1 MTTRVTEGARG
12 DAFFSSR
19 AAALR
24 LSRLPLT
31 KYEEK
36 VRLLAVCINSFFVI
50 FIFPQ
55 LMPLLIQSLSC
66 EEQTLQQST
75 LQTMYS
81 LVLDAPEIVT
91 RHVTSLVPM
100 FLGLSK
106 FQLSMVS
113 GTTGGGIPYY
123 DMATNRD
130 LYHESDHILPSY
142 KTSFRSCLFRLAA
155 THENI
160 KGLSLNGVWLA
171 CVASISV
178 RFRSKNEERESK
190 TARKNG
196 ASKRAGRSFFAPKP
210 NGNAATQARV

>member
-1 MTTRVTEGARG
+1 MTTRVTEDARG

-113 GTTGGGIPYY
+113 GATGGGIPYY

-130 LYHESDHILPSY
+130 LYHESDHTLPSY
-142 KTSFRSCLFRLAA
+142 KTSFRSCLFRLAE

-160 KGLSLNGVWLA
+160 KDLSLNGVWLA

-178 RFRSKNEERESK
+178 RFRSKERG
-190 TARKNG
+190 T
-196 ASKRAGRSFFAPKP
+196 
-210 NGNAATQARV
+210 

>member
-1 MTTRVTEGARG
+1 MTTRVTEDARG

-31 KYEEK
+31 KSEEK
-36 VRLLAVCINSFFVI
+36 ERLLAVCINSFFVI

-81 LVLDAPEIVT
+81 LVLDAPEIIT

-123 DMATNRD
+123 NMVTNRN
-130 LYHESDHILPSY
+130 LYHESDHALLSY
-142 KTSFRSCLFRLAA
+142 KTSFRSCLFRLAE

-178 RFRSKNEERESK
+178 RFRSKERG
-190 TARKNG
+190 T
-196 ASKRAGRSFFAPKP
+196 
-210 NGNAATQARV
+210 

>member
-12 DAFFSSR
+12 DAFFF
-19 AAALR
+19 R
-24 LSRLPLT
+24 LGLSPFVFGASPHLNWRKRGPARSLH
-31 KYEEK
+31 
-36 VRLLAVCINSFFVI
+36 NSIFVI

-66 EEQTLQQST
+66 EEQSLQQST

-81 LVLDAPEIVT
+81 LVLDAPEIIT

-113 GTTGGGIPYY
+113 GTTGGGILYY
-123 DMATNRD
+123 NMVTNWN
-130 LYHESDHILPSY
+130 LYHESDHTLLSY

-160 KGLSLNGVWLA
+160 KALSLNGVWLA

-178 RFRSKNEERESK
+178 RFRSKERGTWIKDCTKKWGE
-190 TARKNG
+190 
-196 ASKRAGRSFFAPKP
+196 
-210 NGNAATQARV
+210 

>member
-1 MTTRVTEGARG
+1 
-12 DAFFSSR
+12 
-19 AAALR
+19 
-24 LSRLPLT
+24 
-31 KYEEK
+31 
-36 VRLLAVCINSFFVI
+36 
-50 FIFPQ
+50 
-55 LMPLLIQSLSC
+55 MPLLIQSLSC
-66 EEQTLQQST
+66 EEQTLQHST

-123 DMATNRD
+123 NMVTNRN
-130 LYHESDHILPSY
+130 LYHESDHTLLSY

-190 TARKNG
+190 TARRLEFSPCLAKPRCKPFSG
-196 ASKRAGRSFFAPKP
+196 CPRLLSKLGKP
-210 NGNAATQARV
+210 EKS